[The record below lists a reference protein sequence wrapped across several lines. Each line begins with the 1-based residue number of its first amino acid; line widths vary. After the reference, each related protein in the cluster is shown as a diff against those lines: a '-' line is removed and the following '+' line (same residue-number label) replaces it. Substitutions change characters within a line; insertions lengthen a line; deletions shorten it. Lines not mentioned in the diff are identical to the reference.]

1 MTEPSDALTSTKLP
15 APQRE
20 LRLGGSLLT
29 PFDDKGHLNEE
40 VYGAQAR
47 RFVDAG
53 LDLWVASSGTAE
65 GNVLTAAERDRV
77 TELAVDEAGSRV
89 KVYAMGVE
97 PRSAREAIEFSK
109 RAYALG
115 VDAVQ
120 IGPVEPGHS
129 YVPNENELRAF
140 YATVFAETASPSIIT
155 SHVSAGYE
163 IAPETLSSIAID
175 HGDRVVGLT
184 ATHLQNNTYI
194 ARLLEAVGDRYPV
207 WTGSP
212 IRAIDNCALGVK
224 GFTSSMDVNVAPELY
239 TAFMTAWAAQ
249 DLAAVIAAY
258 RPMLRLFHRVL
269 GAGGLIIVKAILVR
283 LGLAV
288 GTTRAPRRPAGDA
301 EYNVADQII
310 AEFGLQRI

>member
-1 MTEPSDALTSTKLP
+1 MTEPRTPTSTKLP

-20 LRLGGSLLT
+20 LRLGGSPPT

-89 KVYAMGVE
+89 RCTPWGLSRDLLERRSSSPNART
-97 PRSAREAIEFSK
+97 RSAWTPCRSGPWSPEQLRTERERTARVLRHSLRRDGVPVDHHFTRVRGLRDCARDTFVDRHRSWRSRR
-109 RAYALG
+109 RADRDTPAEQHLHCAATGSRRRSIPG
-115 VDAVQ
+115 VD
-120 IGPVEPGHS
+120 G
-129 YVPNENELRAF
+129 
-140 YATVFAETASPSIIT
+140 T
-155 SHVSAGYE
+155 
-163 IAPETLSSIAID
+163 
-175 HGDRVVGLT
+175 
-184 ATHLQNNTYI
+184 
-194 ARLLEAVGDRYPV
+194 
-207 WTGSP
+207 P